1 MAPMALFYALVLSLA
16 NIGCM
21 GIQHTIRPHVRPPKA
36 TSEGYS
42 SAVHPASRYPL
53 YMMQLYRDY
62 KSVDAGKKSALRDAT
77 PTLHESD
84 SVLSLVAKVFV
95 GRVNKATVSLSLTAV
110 SFSCSPDCHQ
120 IGERWTVTFD
130 MSSLLANEDIQLCE
144 LRLRLP
150 AFAASKRAVV
160 DLYHS
165 REDACE
171 PGVKLCRERRLF
183 LGSIKPSA
191 GAIVS
196 SSSWRVFNVTTLLTH
211 WLRQESGDDHSLPS
225 EDSPFGQDEEAVVK
239 VAETTE
245 GSGEDASEPVLARM
259 RKVRHPTANRV
270 IVVVFS
276 KRTQA
281 RGQLR
286 AHTLIRTVEHSKY
299 VVLQR
304 AGDVSQNRRHKRNR
318 LEVDHFRPV
327 LGQGVTS
334 SPAESAQRPL
344 CRRVDMWVDFD
355 QIGWNEWIVH
365 PKRYNAFRCE
375 GECPIPL
382 DESFKPTNHAYMQ
395 SLLKLYHPER
405 VTCPSCVPTRLSS
418 LSMLYYEGDD
428 VVLRHH
434 EDMIVEECGCH

>member
-1 MAPMALFYALVLSLA
+1 MGRMAFLPALVFALA
-16 NIGCM
+16 GLGCM
-21 GIQHTIRPHVRPPKA
+21 GIQRKTKPRSGLSKA

-42 SAVHPASRYPL
+42 VAAHHPYRYPL

-62 KSVDAGKKSALRDAT
+62 KTVDAEKSSTARDAR
-77 PTLHESD
+77 PSLHQSD
-84 SVLSLVAKVFV
+84 SVLSLVAK
-95 GRVNKATVSLSLTAV
+95 
-110 SFSCSPDCHQ
+110 DCQQ

-130 MSSLLANEDIQLCE
+130 LSSLSSSEEIQLCE
-144 LRLRLP
+144 LRFRVP

-165 REDACE
+165 RQDDCE
-171 PGVKLCRERRLF
+171 PDVEHCREEPIF
-183 LGSIKPSA
+183 LGTIKPTA
-191 GAIVS
+191 VDTTS
-196 SSSWRVFNVTTLLTH
+196 SSSWRVFNVTALLTY
-211 WLRQESGDDHSLPS
+211 WLRRESSEEPS
-225 EDSPFGQDEEAVVK
+225 QTDQDAV
-239 VAETTE
+239 E
-245 GSGEDASEPVLARM
+245 GSGGDAVEVM
-259 RKVRHPTANRV
+259 
-270 IVVVFS
+270 VVVFS
-276 KRTQA
+276 KSTQA
-281 RGQLR
+281 RGQVRAPTLLR
-286 AHTLIRTVEHSKY
+286 AVEHSKY

-304 AGDVSQNRRHKRNR
+304 PGDVTQNRRHKRNR
-318 LEVDHFRPV
+318 LEMDHFRPV
-327 LGQGVTS
+327 LGEGVTG
-334 SPAESAQRPL
+334 SPAVSAQRPL

-434 EDMIVEECGCH
+434 EDMVVEECGCH

>member
-1 MAPMALFYALVLSLA
+1 MGRMAFFATLVFALAGL
-16 NIGCM
+16 GCM
-21 GIQHTIRPHVRPPKA
+21 GIQHKTRPRVGLSKA
-36 TSEGYS
+36 TNEGYS
-42 SAVHPASRYPL
+42 VAVHHPYRYPL

-62 KSVDAGKKSALRDAT
+62 KTVNAAKSSTARDAR
-77 PTLHESD
+77 PSLHQSD
-84 SVLSLVAKVFV
+84 SVLSLVAK
-95 GRVNKATVSLSLTAV
+95 
-110 SFSCSPDCHQ
+110 DCQ
-120 IGERWTVTFD
+120 QTGERWTVTFD
-130 MSSLLANEDIQLCE
+130 LSSLSASEEIQLCE
-144 LRLRLP
+144 LRFRVP

-165 REDACE
+165 RQEDCE
-171 PGVKLCRERRLF
+171 PDVEHCRERPLF
-183 LGSIKPSA
+183 LGTIKPTAVDST
-191 GAIVS
+191 S
-196 SSSWRVFNVTTLLTH
+196 SSSWRVFNVTVLLTH
-211 WLRQESGDDHSLPS
+211 WLRRESGKEPNQTDRSLSS
-225 EDSPFGQDEEAVVK
+225 EDSTSEQDEEAEMGVEDTV
-239 VAETTE
+239 E
-245 GSGEDASEPVLARM
+245 GSGGDVAEPVQVKHRSGWT
-259 RKVRHPTANRV
+259 RKVHHPTANRV
-270 IVVVFS
+270 MVVVFS
-276 KRTQA
+276 KSTQA
-281 RGQLR
+281 RGQVRAPTLLR
-286 AHTLIRTVEHSKY
+286 AVEHSKY

-304 AGDVSQNRRHKRNR
+304 PSDVTQNRRHKRNR
-318 LEVDHFRPV
+318 IEMDHFRPV
-327 LGQGVTS
+327 LGEGVTG
-334 SPAESAQRPL
+334 SPAVSAQGPL